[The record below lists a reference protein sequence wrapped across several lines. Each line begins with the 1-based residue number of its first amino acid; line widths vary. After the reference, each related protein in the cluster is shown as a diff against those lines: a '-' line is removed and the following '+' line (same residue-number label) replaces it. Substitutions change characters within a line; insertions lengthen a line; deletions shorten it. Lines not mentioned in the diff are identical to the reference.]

1 MDDLKAWLNSDRNYT
16 IGTNLYAKYGE
27 DILLTNI
34 LNKKESNY
42 LKRRLN
48 KELED
53 LYFEKQNRTSKEI
66 QNISENN
73 DQPENVIPK
82 ADLLSNTY
90 YQQANQLYKEAMNC
104 RAVLFSL
111 VKNINPVID
120 LPENQEIRRDLTIKT
135 VTKYLKASEL
145 YDIARGKK
153 DEPNSKTVKA
163 NPVEDYNVKNKLDN
177 ARKNFNK
184 IKILTPNDKRNKLL
198 SKHAGIIETLEKRWL
213 SLQQTT

>member
-1 MDDLKAWLNSDRNYT
+1 MDDLKAWLNSDRIYT
-16 IGTNLYAKYGE
+16 IGTQLYAKYGE
-27 DILLTNI
+27 DILLINI
-34 LNKKESNY
+34 LNKRESNY

-82 ADLLSNTY
+82 PDLLSNTY
-90 YQQANQLYKEAMNC
+90 YKQANQFYKEAMNC
-104 RAVLFSL
+104 RAVLFNL

-153 DEPNSKTVKA
+153 DQPNSKTVMT

-198 SKHAGIIETLEKRWL
+198 SKHAGIIETLEKRWH

>member
-1 MDDLKAWLNSDRNYT
+1 MDDLKAWLNSDRIYT
-16 IGTNLYAKYGE
+16 IGTKLYAKYGE
-27 DILLTNI
+27 DILLINI
-34 LNKKESNY
+34 LNKRESNY

-73 DQPENVIPK
+73 DQLENVIPK

-90 YQQANQLYKEAMNC
+90 YNQANQLYKEAMNC
-104 RAVLFSL
+104 RAVLFNL

-120 LPENQEIRRDLTIKT
+120 LPENQEIRRDLAIKT

-153 DEPNSKTVKA
+153 DEPSSDNVIS

-198 SKHAGIIETLEKRWL
+198 SKHAGIIETLEKRWH